1 MFTKTIN
8 TVLKVL
14 RRRRRRR
21 IAISRS
27 LFRDTIHL
35 GSLPSASSTV
45 EVASFS

>member
-14 RRRRRRR
+14 RRRRRR

>member
-14 RRRRRRR
+14 RRRRR